1 MTTQGAQPGALC
13 QPRGVEAVG
22 GRREVQEEGDIY
34 IHPWLIHVDVRHKPT
49 RYCKPIILQS
59 KINNLKKRI
68 LGHCEYL
75 QTNTDFIKARKFT
88 KPVVKSSILSKT
100 YFLSRVETSLVL
112 YHPTFNNKIYL
123 LN

>member
-1 MTTQGAQPGALC
+1 M
-13 QPRGVEAVG
+13 G
-22 GRREVQEEGDIY
+22 GKFKREGTYVY
-34 IHPWLIHVDVRHKPT
+34 AWLINVDVWQKPT
-49 RYCKPIILQS
+49 QYCKAIILQS

-100 YFLSRVETSLVL
+100 
-112 YHPTFNNKIYL
+112 
-123 LN
+123 